1 MLEKIVAY
9 AKDIHELNGD
19 GHGFDHIQR
28 VANLARQILQD
39 YPEANSDIVLAA
51 AYLHDTYDEK
61 LVANVENA
69 KQLTIDLLEDLAFPW
84 PGEVITIID
93 NMSFSSNLTTQQTL
107 TLEGQIVQ
115 DADRLD
121 AIGAMGIVRALQYG
135 FKKGRQ
141 VYNPAIAPAHFQDKA
156 TYHANEGTTINHFYE
171 KLFLIK
177 DQLNTAAA
185 RRLAVPRD
193 QLMHD
198 FVTQYER
205 EYHEGLA

>member
-1 MLEKIVAY
+1 MLEKIAAY

-28 VANLARQILQD
+28 VVHLARQILQD
-39 YPEANSDIVLAA
+39 YPEANADIVLAA

-61 LVANVENA
+61 LVADVTAA
-69 KQLTIDLLEDLAFPW
+69 KQLTIDLLEDIAFPW

-93 NMSFSSNLTTQQTL
+93 NMSFSSNLENKQPL

-135 FKKGRQ
+135 FKKGRE
-141 VYNPAIAPAHFQDKA
+141 VYNPNIAPAHFQDKKA
-156 TYHANEGTTINHFYE
+156 YHYNEGTTINHFYE

-185 RRLAVPRD
+185 RRLAAPRD

-205 EYHEGLA
+205 EYHEGLD